1 MSDTQPHKRVITT
14 RIEKRFAET
23 KEAGRAALVTFITAG
38 DPNYDASLQL
48 LKSLPSAGADVI
60 EIGMP
65 FTDPMADGPAIQ
77 AASLRALA
85 GGQTVVKTLE
95 MVRVFR
101 KEETETPVILMGYY
115 NPIYRYGPERFLKD
129 AKAAGVDGLI
139 IVDLPPEEDEE
150 LCIPALEAGLNFI
163 RLATPTTDNARLEKV
178 LTNTSG
184 FVYYVSIAGVTG
196 TAAPDPDI
204 VSGHV
209 QRLKR
214 QTDLPIAVGFGVKTP
229 EQAKEIAG
237 GGADGVVVGSAIVN
251 LVLDHLDGS
260 GVPSEEMIPVIT
272 DYVRSLAEGIAST
285 SRGTK

>member
-1 MSDTQPHKRVITT
+1 MSDTQPQKRVITT

-101 KEETETPVILMGYY
+101 KEETETHNNI
-115 NPIYRYGPERFLKD
+115 
-129 AKAAGVDGLI
+129 
-139 IVDLPPEEDEE
+139 
-150 LCIPALEAGLNFI
+150 
-163 RLATPTTDNARLEKV
+163 
-178 LTNTSG
+178 
-184 FVYYVSIAGVTG
+184 
-196 TAAPDPDI
+196 
-204 VSGHV
+204 
-209 QRLKR
+209 
-214 QTDLPIAVGFGVKTP
+214 
-229 EQAKEIAG
+229 
-237 GGADGVVVGSAIVN
+237 
-251 LVLDHLDGS
+251 
-260 GVPSEEMIPVIT
+260 
-272 DYVRSLAEGIAST
+272 
-285 SRGTK
+285 